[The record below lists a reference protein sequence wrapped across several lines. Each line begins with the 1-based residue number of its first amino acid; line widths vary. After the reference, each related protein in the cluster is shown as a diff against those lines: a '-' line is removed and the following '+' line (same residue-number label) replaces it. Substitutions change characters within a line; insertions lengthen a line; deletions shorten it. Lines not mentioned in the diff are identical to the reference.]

1 MDASGCL
8 LMPGFKNAH
17 THTAMTFLRSYA
29 DDLPLQEW
37 LEKQVFPKEA
47 LLTEEDAYWLDILG
61 IMEYLTSGI
70 TSNAD
75 MYFLPMASAR
85 AARDTGFRTVQVG
98 ALNNFVSSPGQMEE
112 EYYAITEMGSRL
124 GYMAGIHA
132 EYTTSLQLMEEAA
145 QLAQKLRLPFY
156 MHNAETKRE
165 VEECIRRYGKTPTAL
180 TESLGA
186 YAYGGGGYHCI
197 WMTEEDM
204 RIFADRGLYAVTC
217 PASNLKLASGIA
229 PVKAFVD
236 RKIGVAVGTD
246 GPASNNC
253 LDMFR
258 EIFLTVGLAKVR
270 EMDAAC
276 IPAQEVLYM
285 AVTGGALAMGLPMC
299 GALVPGNKAD
309 LILLDL
315 NQPNMQPENNLVK
328 NIVYSAN
335 RQNVKL
341 TMVDGRILYEDGRF
355 DIGFD
360 PKEIYAK
367 ANGIIR
373 RM

>member
-1 MDASGCL
+1 
-8 LMPGFKNAH
+8 MPGFKNAH

-204 RIFADRGLYAVTC
+204 QIFADRGLYAVTC

-341 TMVDGRILYEDGRF
+341 TMVDGRILYEDGKF